1 MNSEKQARREKMEGK
16 NAPGN
21 VRKSNSTA
29 AGAAGGFQV
38 TDPGMMQQA
47 QQMSV
52 GGKMNNSPQNVK
64 SMMYAGSTM
73 DMGKGAPAPY
83 EDGRIFTDALTT
95 VMPQPA
101 SGMQAF
107 APGTRLNS
115 GAPIGMQQQPPSE
128 MADQMQAMQYNQRN
142 MFGQSSMMGPIGLPA
157 TPAPGGSA
165 PTPQQ
170 TANTL
175 PPQGVPNAEAVT
187 GVNMKTGK
195 RGKA

>member
-1 MNSEKQARREKMEGK
+1 
-16 NAPGN
+16 
-21 VRKSNSTA
+21 
-29 AGAAGGFQV
+29 
-38 TDPGMMQQA
+38 
-47 QQMSV
+47 
-52 GGKMNNSPQNVK
+52 
-64 SMMYAGSTM
+64 
-73 DMGKGAPAPY
+73 
-83 EDGRIFTDALTT
+83 LTT

-115 GAPIGMQQQPPSE
+115 GAPIGMQQQPSE

>member
-47 QQMSV
+47 KQMSV
-52 GGKMNNSPQNVK
+52 GGKMNNNPQNIK

-73 DMGKGAPAPY
+73 DMGQGAPAPY
-83 EDGRIFTDALTT
+83 EDGRIFTNALTT

-107 APGTRLNS
+107 APGLRNNA

-128 MADQMQAMQYNQRN
+128 MEDQMLAAQYNQRN
-142 MFGQSSMMGPIGLPA
+142 MYTQPSMMGAPA
-157 TPAPGGSA
+157 TPAPGGGGPS
-165 PTPQQ
+165 PQQ

-175 PPQGVPNAEAVT
+175 PPQGVPSAEAVT